1 MVLSD
6 DDEKYYH
13 PREAAQS
20 GGERV
25 RVDEGWGA
33 RNASFLYKSNFNS
46 TLIELN
52 FNQDQHKFQART
64 KQTWS
69 DRR

>member
-46 TLIELN
+46 TLT
-52 FNQDQHKFQART
+52 FN
-64 KQTWS
+64 
-69 DRR
+69 